1 MRISLLLFLLL
12 SSAKLWSQTND
23 AGLWMDIGLSR
34 EINNRVEITVSPEVR
49 FDENISR
56 WSRLFVDVG
65 AEYKASKRI
74 SLQAAYRGG
83 MGNDGVHVDS
93 RQRMQYGIAMKE
105 KWNDWTI
112 QLLSRAQ
119 FAMTG
124 GLGDT
129 DADFTTIWRNRA
141 SLKYGG
147 LKKTDLSSS
156 FELFNSISAYQELAL
171 TNWRWTAQVTR
182 KITKKQA
189 VSFGYLIQRDLT
201 ESPQE
206 MDYVILVSYKVE
218 L

>member
-1 MRISLLLFLLL
+1 MRTRLLLFLVL
-12 SSAKLWSQTND
+12 SSSKFWSQTND
-23 AGLWMDIGLSR
+23 AGLWVDVGLSR
-34 EINNRVEITVSPEVR
+34 ELNDRVEITLSPEVR
-49 FDENISR
+49 LDENISR

-65 AEYKASKRI
+65 AEYKASKKF

-83 MGNDGVHVDS
+83 IGNDGVHVDS

-119 FAMTG
+119 FSMTG
-124 GLGDT
+124 GLGDA

-141 SLKYGG
+141 SVKYGG

-156 FELFNSISAYQELAL
+156 FELFNSISAYQDLAL
-171 TNWRWTAQVTR
+171 TNWRWTAQVSR

-189 VSFGYLIQRDLT
+189 VSVGYLIQRDFT
-201 ESPQE
+201 ESPHQ
-206 MDYVILVSYKVE
+206 MDYVVLVSYKVE

>member
-1 MRISLLLFLLL
+1 MRISLLLSVLL
-12 SSAKLWSQTND
+12 SCVRVWSQSND
-23 AGLWMDIGLSR
+23 AGLWMDVGLSH
-34 EINNRVEITVSPEVR
+34 ELNNRIEISVSPEVR

-56 WSRLFVDVG
+56 WSRLFVDIG
-65 AEYKASKRI
+65 AEYKASKNI

-83 MGNDGVHVDS
+83 VGNDGVQIDG
-93 RQRMQYGIAMKE
+93 RQRIQYGISFKE

-112 QLLSRAQ
+112 QLFSRAQ
-119 FAMTG
+119 YSVTG
-124 GLGDT
+124 GLGDS

-141 SLKYGG
+141 SMKYGG

-156 FELFNSISAYQELAL
+156 FELFNSISAYQNLAL
-171 TNWRWTAQVTR
+171 TNWRWTAQVSR

-189 VSFGYLIQRDLT
+189 VSVGYLIQRDLT

-206 MDYVILVSYKVE
+206 MDYVFLLSYKVE